1 MTRKW
6 RHLWSV
12 RPTRRRAKGKGQSVI
27 ASRDKLGFQSQ
38 QTLFR
43 ALLPLSEQLEREGGE
58 LRLQGRDLLL
68 HVWQPGSQIGVGKS
82 GGKPPALGPGWPWTD
97 SRSAGF
103 RLEHPVMQAGQ
114 GLNLLDF
121 QALDFGIRRI
131 SMLRHL
137 GLCQP
142 LAQCFLVDGKQ
153 TTAFSKGKTGHEKNS
168 FWQTAETIRHD
179 PGIFPGKNR
188 RIAE

>member
-12 RPTRRRAKGKGQSVI
+12 RPTRRRAKGKGKSVM
-27 ASRDKLGFQSQ
+27 AGRDKLGFQSQ

-43 ALLPLSEQLEREGGE
+43 ALLPLSEQLEREVGE
-58 LRLQGRDLLL
+58 LRLQSRHLLL
-68 HVWQPGSQIGVGKS
+68 HLCQPGSQIGVGKS

-131 SMLRHL
+131 SVVPPL
-137 GLCQP
+137 GLCHTFAP
-142 LAQCFLVDGKQ
+142 WFVVVGAP
-153 TTAFSKGKTGHEKNS
+153 T
-168 FWQTAETIRHD
+168 
-179 PGIFPGKNR
+179 
-188 RIAE
+188 